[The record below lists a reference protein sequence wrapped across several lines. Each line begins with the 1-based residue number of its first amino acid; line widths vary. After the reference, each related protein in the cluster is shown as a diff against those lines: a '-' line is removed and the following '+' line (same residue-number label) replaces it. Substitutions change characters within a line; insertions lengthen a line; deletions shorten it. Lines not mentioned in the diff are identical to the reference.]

1 MGIVHAEVVLSNPAN
16 PARGPMTVD
25 AIVDTGATHL
35 CISAHVAAQLG
46 IGLVDEREVC
56 MADDTPRM
64 VPYGGPIRLQFGNRG
79 GFFGAMVVGS
89 EVLLGAIVL
98 EDLDLVVH
106 PRSGTLTVNPQSP
119 NVPRAYARAA
129 CAAARPRSA

>member
-1 MGIVHAEVVLSNPAN
+1 MGIVHAEVVLSNPAD
-16 PARGPMTVD
+16 PTRGPMTVD

-46 IGLVDEREVC
+46 IGLGDEREVC

-106 PRSGTLTVNPQSP
+106 PRSGSLTVNPQSP
-119 NVPRAYARAA
+119 NIPRAYARGSAL
-129 CAAARPRSA
+129 ARKRKA